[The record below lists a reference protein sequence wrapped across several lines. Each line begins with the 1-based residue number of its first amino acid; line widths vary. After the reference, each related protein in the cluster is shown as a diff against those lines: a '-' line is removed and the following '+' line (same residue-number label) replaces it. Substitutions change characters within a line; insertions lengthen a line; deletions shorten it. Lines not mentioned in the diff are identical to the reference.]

1 MKEVVAS
8 NDVILFIDELHTLV
22 GAGSA
27 EGGVDAANILKPPLA
42 RGDLQCIGATTMD
55 EYRKY
60 IEKDAALE
68 RRFQPVNVP
77 ETTIDQTTDIL
88 RGLRGKY
95 EAHHDVLYTE
105 ESLEAASAYSARYI
119 NDRFL
124 PDKAIDLLDEAGSLV
139 QLALFNASAA
149 AGVEATPEVPREQG
163 PNADGVKKDLVTEED
178 VANVVSKITGIP
190 VQRLSSDESAKLMA
204 LETTIA
210 ERVVGQRDAVAAI
223 SRAVRRRTRRPRW
236 RWLHKRHVEGRRVEG
251 RRVEGRR
258 VEGRRVEGRRV
269 EGRRVEGR
277 RVDGR
282 HVEGRRVEGRR
293 PTPGAP

>member
-77 ETTIDQTTDIL
+77 ETTIEQTTDIL

-124 PDKAIDLLDEAGSLV
+124 PDKVCRRDKPSRRLV
-139 QLALFNASAA
+139 
-149 AGVEATPEVPREQG
+149 AGVR
-163 PNADGVKKDLVTEED
+163 
-178 VANVVSKITGIP
+178 
-190 VQRLSSDESAKLMA
+190 
-204 LETTIA
+204 
-210 ERVVGQRDAVAAI
+210 
-223 SRAVRRRTRRPRW
+223 
-236 RWLHKRHVEGRRVEG
+236 
-251 RRVEGRR
+251 
-258 VEGRRVEGRRV
+258 
-269 EGRRVEGR
+269 
-277 RVDGR
+277 
-282 HVEGRRVEGRR
+282 
-293 PTPGAP
+293 